1 VVEVSSPQVSA
12 IQLPNDNSVEAIRKA
27 LLDMQ
32 MQVNAALQ
40 GVPSSLASQVSVKT
54 YTFSTPNPKITMP
67 AADAS
72 ANVLALAG
80 FLASNASF
88 VLPAIASL
96 YKVSIP
102 TSLLVASSGGPFVLT
117 LTTGKSG
124 TSSVYVPIA
133 ANGDTLQSPSLLFN
147 IYVDSA
153 GNVASDSFSVD
164 GSNSNGSW
172 IKYSDGAMECYGKS
186 SILSLTIVGG
196 PFYFNGA
203 SVTFPVA
210 FNSAP
215 TLSLATIRVSTINIS
230 CGYTSGNPSTTGFGF
245 ELACYNSS
253 GEQAALEYRATGR
266 WR

>member
-1 VVEVSSPQVSA
+1 MSSPQVSA

-32 MQVNAALQ
+32 TQVNAALQ

-80 FLASNASF
+80 SLASNASF
-88 VLPAIASL
+88 VLPSVASI
-96 YKVSIP
+96 YKMSIP

-172 IKYSDGAMECYGKS
+172 IKYSDGTMICTGYFSASLGTVNWGPYYASYGGNLNFPAAFISTPRAFTSFGGS
-186 SILSLTIVGG
+186 SSNTYSTFVAGLSSTYINVYVLK
-196 PFYFNGA
+196 FY
-203 SVTFPVA
+203 
-210 FNSAP
+210 SA
-215 TLSLATIRVSTINIS
+215 TATTQYSYIAI
-230 CGYTSGNPSTTGFGF
+230 
-245 ELACYNSS
+245 
-253 GEQAALEYRATGR
+253 GR

>member
-1 VVEVSSPQVSA
+1 
-12 IQLPNDNSVEAIRKA
+12 
-27 LLDMQ
+27 MQ
-32 MQVNAALQ
+32 TQVNAALQ
-40 GVPSSLASQVSVKT
+40 GVPLSLASQVSVKT

-80 FLASNASF
+80 SLASNASF
-88 VLPAIASL
+88 VLPSVASI
-96 YKVSIP
+96 YKMSIP

-153 GNVASDSFSVD
+153 GNVASDAFSVD
-164 GSNSNGSW
+164 GSNSNGNW
-172 IKYSDGAMECYGKS
+172 IKCSDGTMECNYVTALLTCNTGS
-186 SILSLTIVGG
+186 SLPWLILSPTYNFPAQFISNPVVNTTPKYVTYLSWAQPGTVLTPSSYNVY
-196 PFYFNGA
+196 FY
-203 SVTFPVA
+203 
-210 FNSAP
+210 
-215 TLSLATIRVSTINIS
+215 AT
-230 CGYTSGNPSTTGFGF
+230 G
-245 ELACYNSS
+245 SS
-253 GEQAALEYRATGR
+253 GSGYVHITAIGR